1 MQKGFT
7 IWFTGLSGA
16 GKTTLSGLLHH
27 QLQEK
32 GVTNVEVLDGD
43 IVTTH
48 LSKGLGSSREDSDI
62 NILRIGWVAHLLTK
76 NRVPNLVSAI
86 SPHRIAREEVRAMIE
101 KISGP
106 GSFVEVFVDCPVE
119 VCEKRD
125 AKGIYAMAKKGEIKH
140 FAGVNEPYEPPH
152 RPEVHVKTDEVT
164 PEQGVNMIMA
174 HLKAKGLIG

>member
-43 IVTTH
+43 ALRTH
-48 LSKGLGSSREDSDI
+48 LSKGLGFNREDTDT

-76 NRVPNLVSAI
+76 NRVPNLVSAV
-86 SPHRIAREEVRAMIE
+86 SPYRASRDEVRAMIE
-101 KISGP
+101 RAAGA
-106 GSFVEVFVDCPVE
+106 GSFVEVFVDCPAE

-125 AKGIYAMAKKGEIKH
+125 VKGIYARAKISGTKH
-140 FAGVNEPYEPPH
+140 VDDPYEPPH
-152 RPEVHVKTDEVT
+152 RPEVHVKTDEVS
-164 PEQGVNMIMA
+164 PEQGVNMIVA
-174 HLKAKGLIG
+174 HLKSKGLIG